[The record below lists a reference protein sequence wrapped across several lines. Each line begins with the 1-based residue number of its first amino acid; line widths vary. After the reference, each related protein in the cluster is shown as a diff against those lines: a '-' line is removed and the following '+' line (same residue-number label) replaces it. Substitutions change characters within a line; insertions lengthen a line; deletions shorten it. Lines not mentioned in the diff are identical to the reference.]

1 MTKMNKMHKPRLI
14 WYYDNKIVEI
24 DTNMCMSNISY
35 KLNTETIN
43 LVLITDEW
51 IDKFLGRSFPKYIM
65 ERFMK

>member
-1 MTKMNKMHKPRLI
+1 MTKIHKPRLI

-65 ERFMK
+65 ERLMK